1 MRQMNFYLIR
11 LAKSSP
17 GEILHRI
24 RELIFIKKLK
34 IAPGWYLIK
43 LKEDFQ
49 KTFYTSTGIKLP
61 ETDNQTDKAKFKKIL
76 NGHKFTHNL
85 PFVILSIFFT
95 DSPIAINCIHI
106 ESNFSIPHGESV
118 KSSTLFIGSK
128 RYKIISNES
137 FI

>member
-17 GEILHRI
+17 GEILHQI

-61 ETDNQTDKAKFKKIL
+61 ETDNQNSTNHPCCLTEHDQSLFACPLFSPKVMF
-76 NGHKFTHNL
+76 N
-85 PFVILSIFFT
+85 FV
-95 DSPIAINCIHI
+95 
-106 ESNFSIPHGESV
+106 
-118 KSSTLFIGSK
+118 
-128 RYKIISNES
+128 
-137 FI
+137 